1 MKKYAIIFAAAL
13 VAMCA
18 CTKSEPMQ
26 NGPEKEISF
35 QVASYL
41 NQTKANSAYD
51 TKSTFGV
58 YAWFDS
64 ENTTIAAEQNQ
75 AFMVNETVAYTGSEW
90 KVDGKTYYWPKTG
103 NIDFFAYA
111 PVARTPWIACNDATH
126 TLTAAETTIAG
137 DEDFMYSSMA
147 MDYNENVETYFTTG
161 VPVLFHH
168 ALAKL
173 TVNFKAGKL
182 VDPENEENVW
192 EITVNQAEFLKVCNA
207 GSLTLA
213 MAEDTET
220 APEVIEWTLPTN
232 AIWTAST
239 TADKVALQAA
249 KGLELTDEF
258 DADLLE
264 EYTVLPQALAGMNF
278 HINFTIKASNDG
290 GDTWY
295 STETVDRTY
304 SVIDT
309 EDEDGAFTAAG
320 NFWKMNTKVTYNV
333 TITPSS
339 DEILFDPAVVDW
351 ETAEGSKDIQY

>member
-1 MKKYAIIFAAAL
+1 MKKYIIIAAAL
-13 VAMCA
+13 AAVCA
-18 CTKSEPMQ
+18 CSKNEPAQ
-26 NGPEKEISF
+26 TAQKEISF
-35 QVASYL
+35 QKASYL
-41 NQTKANSAYD
+41 SQTKADGDPIEYD
-51 TKSTFGV
+51 EDETFGV

-64 ENTTIAAEQNQ
+64 ENAAEQNQ
-75 AFMVNETVAYTGSEW
+75 AFMVNETVGYTGSEW
-90 KVDGKTYYWPKTG
+90 KVVGKTYYWPKTG
-103 NIDFFAYA
+103 NVDFFAYA
-111 PVARTPWIACNDATH
+111 PTAEKPWITCDDEKH
-126 TLTAAETTIAG
+126 ILTAAETTIAG
-137 DEDFMYSSMA
+137 TEDYMYSSMA

-182 VDPENEENVW
+182 VDPENEDNVW

-232 AIWTAST
+232 AIWTPST
-239 TADKVALQAA
+239 ATEAKTDLQAA
-249 KGLELTDEF
+249 ANLPLTEEF
-258 DADLLE
+258 AADLLD
-264 EYTVLPQALAGMNF
+264 EYTVLPQDLAGMNF

-290 GDTWY
+290 GDNFY

-304 SVIDT
+304 TVT
-309 EDEDGAFTAAG
+309 EAFADAG